1 MPINYRLL
9 GQSAPSA
16 TTLTSL
22 YTCGSGIQTVVSS
35 ITIANRGTVSAT
47 YRLAVRDNGD
57 SIAPQHYLAFDASVP
72 ANDTIA
78 LTLGVV
84 LEQNDV
90 LSVFASTADCT
101 FQAFGAENS

>member
-22 YTCGSGIQTVVSS
+22 YACGSGIQTVVSS
-35 ITIANRGTVSAT
+35 ITIANRGTVVAT
-47 YRLAVRDNGD
+47 YRVAVRDNGD
-57 SIAPQHYLAFDASVP
+57 SIANQHYIAYDAPVP
-72 ANDTIA
+72 PNDSIA
-78 LTLGVV
+78 LTLGLV
-84 LEQNDV
+84 LEQNDI
-90 LSVFASTADCT
+90 LSVFASNADLT

>member
-1 MPINYRLL
+1 VSINYRLL

-35 ITIANRGTVSAT
+35 ISVANRGTVSAT
-47 YRLAVRDNGD
+47 YRLAIRDDGS
-57 SIAPQHYLAFDASVP
+57 SIANQHYLAYDASIP
-72 ANDTIA
+72 ANDSII
-78 LTLGVV
+78 LTLGIV
-84 LEQNDV
+84 LEQNDI
-90 LSVFASTADCT
+90 LSVFASNADLT